1 MINQCTIV
9 GRLVADPESRQTPN
23 GKSVCNVRIAVDRKG
38 REKET
43 DFFTCVA
50 FGQGGD
56 ALAEYATKGRLLG
69 IVGKIQLEQYV
80 NKEGAKQQTVKIIID
95 NWQLLD
101 SKKEEI
107 ENRLNGNT
115 SSSKQV
121 SQPQVDDIDDPFADD

>member
-23 GKSVCNVRIAVDRKG
+23 GKSVCNIRVAVDRKG

-43 DFFTCVA
+43 DFFSCTA
-50 FGQGGD
+50 FGQQGD
-56 ALAEYATKGRLLG
+56 ALAEYAQKGRLIG
-69 IVGKIQLEQYV
+69 IVGKIQLEQFV

-101 SKKEEI
+101 SRKEQEVVP
-107 ENRLNGNT
+107 NPKPAGKL
-115 SSSKQV
+115 
-121 SQPQVDDIDDPFADD
+121 QVDDIDDPFADD

>member
-23 GKSVCNVRIAVDRKG
+23 GKSVCNIRVAVDRKG

-43 DFFTCVA
+43 DFFSCTA
-50 FGQGGD
+50 FGQQGD
-56 ALAEYATKGRLLG
+56 ALAEYAQKGRLIG
-69 IVGKIQLEQYV
+69 IVGKIQLEQFV

-101 SKKEEI
+101 SRRDSDNQPPNPKLAGAI
-107 ENRLNGNT
+107 DT
-115 SSSKQV
+115 S
-121 SQPQVDDIDDPFADD
+121 DIDDPFAD